1 MLIVTTPKGKPSHL
15 AVSQVGD
22 RTDDAEGVFDL
33 KLWEF
38 EGVHRRGVRRLNITG
53 LETV

>member
-15 AVSQVGD
+15 AVSEVGD
-22 RTDDAEGVFDL
+22 RTDDAERCVRL
-33 KLWEF
+33 KLWSSR
-38 EGVHRRGVRRLNITG
+38 GTSKGVRRLNITG